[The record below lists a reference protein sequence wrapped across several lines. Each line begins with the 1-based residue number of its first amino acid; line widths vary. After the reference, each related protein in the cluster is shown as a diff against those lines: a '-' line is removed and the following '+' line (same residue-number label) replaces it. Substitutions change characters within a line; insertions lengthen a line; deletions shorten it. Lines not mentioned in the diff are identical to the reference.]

1 MKAFSK
7 LTPREIL
14 AVAISSEE
22 EDARIVIT
30 QPLVR
35 QIDSMRVK
43 SVASGV
49 RM

>member
-1 MKAFSK
+1 MSLFGTFGVEDRAFIPF
-7 LTPREIL
+7 L
-14 AVAISSEE
+14 
-22 EDARIVIT
+22 VIT